1 MFPRDYT
8 LTGGRWILT
17 PRPQVGIDCKY
28 LTKRKTI
35 LTRLKEWG
43 KK

>member
-17 PRPQVGIDCKY
+17 PRPQVGMDCKK
-28 LTKRKTI
+28 LLKRKTI
-35 LTRLKEWG
+35 LTRLKEWS

>member
-8 LTGGRWILT
+8 YAHGRWTLT
-17 PRPQVGIDCKY
+17 PKPVVGIDCKK
-28 LTKRKTI
+28 LLKRKTI
-35 LTRLKEWG
+35 LTRLKEWS